1 MGISIFKIFNI
12 FGRVSS
18 WADTA
23 LEDGKISL
31 SEVVNLAEELA
42 VILKVP
48 LEIDIN
54 PSHFKPDEKDHSAGD
69 EVEVQP
75 HKTEA

>member
-1 MGISIFKIFNI
+1 MGLSIFKIFNI

-23 LEDGKISL
+23 LEDGKITL
-31 SEVVNLAEELA
+31 SEVVDLAEELA
-42 VILKVP
+42 VILGVP
-48 LEIDIN
+48 LEIDIAPPATKN
-54 PSHFKPDEKDHSAGD
+54 DESDHLSVD
-69 EVEVQP
+69 YTEPRE